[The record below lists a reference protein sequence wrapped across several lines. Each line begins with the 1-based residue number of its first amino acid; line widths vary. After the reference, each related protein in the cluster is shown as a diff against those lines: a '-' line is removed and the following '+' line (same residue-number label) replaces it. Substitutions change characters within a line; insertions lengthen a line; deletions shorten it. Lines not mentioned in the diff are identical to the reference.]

1 MLIYSKTKREFME
14 DMDNDVLVDTLIETL
29 RKKMH
34 RNTPR
39 SEITSWENSLIHM
52 YKVLNTDIPG
62 NCGVAIEYNV
72 PLTAKRVDFIISGYD
87 AEGIEHADIIELKQ
101 WTEATKVSGQD
112 AVVNTY
118 TGGAF
123 RNVAHPSY
131 QAWSYAQLIA
141 DYNSSVQDRDIVL
154 HPCAFAHNYQIDG
167 TAALADSDFQEY
179 LERAP
184 LFGKHENSKLRTFI
198 KQNLKCGDNGAV
210 LEHIE
215 HGKLR
220 PSKSL
225 QDSLK
230 GMLKGN
236 DEFVLIDSQKV
247 FYEKAL
253 QLAHD
258 ARMNDKKVVYI
269 VEGGPGT
276 GKSVVAINLL
286 AELTITGQVAAYV
299 SKNSAPRNVYSTEL
313 KGTRSKKSIDALFRG
328 SGAFYETDSN
338 VFDVLIVDEAH
349 RLNEKSGLYSNLGE
363 NQIKEALR

>member
-87 AEGIEHADIIELKQ
+87 TDGIEHADIIELKQ

-131 QAWSYAQLIA
+131 QA
-141 DYNSSVQDRDIVL
+141 
-154 HPCAFAHNYQIDG
+154 
-167 TAALADSDFQEY
+167 
-179 LERAP
+179 
-184 LFGKHENSKLRTFI
+184 
-198 KQNLKCGDNGAV
+198 
-210 LEHIE
+210 
-215 HGKLR
+215 
-220 PSKSL
+220 
-225 QDSLK
+225 
-230 GMLKGN
+230 
-236 DEFVLIDSQKV
+236 
-247 FYEKAL
+247 
-253 QLAHD
+253 
-258 ARMNDKKVVYI
+258 
-269 VEGGPGT
+269 
-276 GKSVVAINLL
+276 
-286 AELTITGQVAAYV
+286 
-299 SKNSAPRNVYSTEL
+299 
-313 KGTRSKKSIDALFRG
+313 
-328 SGAFYETDSN
+328 
-338 VFDVLIVDEAH
+338 
-349 RLNEKSGLYSNLGE
+349 
-363 NQIKEALR
+363 